1 MTFSSP
7 VSITAGTTYV
17 AGYLAPNGHY
27 SDTPSGFRSA
37 VTNAPLTALANG
49 RQRERPLRL
58 QQHEHVPDQHLQR
71 DQLLGR
77 RPIRRTMKR
86 HPPKRVAKAPFL
98 ILLTA
103 TAISIAA
110 CGGSS
115 PSSKTTTVGYAQ
127 VAPHHVN
134 ARKAE
139 ERARAARREVV
150 RAVAVHH
157 PRPGTGSGEINDDN
171 PGHADTGGHLSTITF
186 HPCGLVSSS
195 QAQAIVGGP
204 VGKPVEA
211 PLGPTCI
218 YRSLRDGHVVTLT
231 VEAANF
237 TRIKQYLH
245 GTRSAAVA
253 GHTAYCGI
261 YGQPT
266 TFVPLGKGRVLDV
279 TAPCALGLRFAATAV
294 PRLSA

>member
-1 MTFSSP
+1 
-7 VSITAGTTYV
+7 
-17 AGYLAPNGHY
+17 
-27 SDTPSGFRSA
+27 
-37 VTNAPLTALANG
+37 
-49 RQRERPLRL
+49 
-58 QQHEHVPDQHLQR
+58 
-71 DQLLGR
+71 
-77 RPIRRTMKR
+77 MKR
-86 HPPKRVAKAPFL
+86 HPSKRGAKAPFL
-98 ILLTA
+98 ILLTG
-103 TAISIAA
+103 TAITLAA

-115 PSSKTTTVGYAQ
+115 PSSKSTTVGYAP
-127 VAPHHVN
+127 VAPRHVN
-134 ARKAE
+134 ARKAK
-139 ERARAARREVV
+139 ERARAARHEVV
-150 RAVAVHH
+150 KAVAVHH

-186 HPCGLVSSS
+186 HPCELVSSS

-218 YRSLRDGHVVTLT
+218 YHSLRDGHVVTVT

-245 GTRSAAVA
+245 ATRSAAVA

-294 PRLSA
+294 PRLST

>member
-1 MTFSSP
+1 MR
-7 VSITAGTTYV
+7 
-17 AGYLAPNGHY
+17 PNRIHRG
-27 SDTPSGFRSA
+27 
-37 VTNAPLTALANG
+37 
-49 RQRERPLRL
+49 
-58 QQHEHVPDQHLQR
+58 
-71 DQLLGR
+71 
-77 RPIRRTMKR
+77 
-86 HPPKRVAKAPFL
+86 AKAPFL
-98 ILLTA
+98 VLLAA
-103 TAISIAA
+103 TAIALAA

-115 PSSKTTTVGYAQ
+115 SSSKTTTVGYAQ
-127 VAPHHVN
+127 AAPRHLNV
-134 ARKAE
+134 RKAR
-139 ERARAARREVV
+139 ERARAARHEVA

-157 PRPGTGSGEINDDN
+157 PRSGTGSGEINDDN

-186 HPCGLVSSS
+186 HPCRLVSSS
-195 QAQAIVGGP
+195 QAEAIVGGP

-231 VEAANF
+231 VEAASF

-245 GTRSAAVA
+245 ATRSAAVA

-279 TAPCALGLRFAATAV
+279 TAPCSLGLRFAATAV
-294 PRLSA
+294 PRLST